1 MGARA
6 VVRYSEGF
14 KQQVVEDVERG
25 RFRGAHEAAGA
36 YGVRGHS
43 TVQRWLR
50 ESGRGRLVRGVIRME
65 KPGEP
70 GELKRLKERV
80 RQLGSRSGEIGSSK
94 CFDIMI
100 FWSRHSTVGRA
111 RRPSRATTSPCFAI
125 YCVSSSR
132 PLRTRYG

>member
-6 VVRYSEGF
+6 VVRYSEAF

-50 ESGRGRLVRGVIRME
+50 ESGRGRLVRGVIRVE
-65 KPGEP
+65 RPGEP

-80 RQLGSRSGEIGSSK
+80 RQLEAALADVHMDRALDQSFFEILCGEQGIDPEAFKKKHGGEASSR
-94 CFDIMI
+94 
-100 FWSRHSTVGRA
+100 RA
-111 RRPSRATTSPCFAI
+111 RRSRG
-125 YCVSSSR
+125 
-132 PLRTRYG
+132 LQG